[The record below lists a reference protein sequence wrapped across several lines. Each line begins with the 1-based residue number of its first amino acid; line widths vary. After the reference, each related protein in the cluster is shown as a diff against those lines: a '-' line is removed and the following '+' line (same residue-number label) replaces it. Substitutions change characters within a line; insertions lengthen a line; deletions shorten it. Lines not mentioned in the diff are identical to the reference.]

1 MAIYI
6 NGTAILADGVVE
18 PVSLTDAKNWMRIDY
33 TSDDTLIQSLINA
46 SRIHI
51 EKLTGVAFVNKLLKS
66 YIQTTGYEPSVW
78 MVDLPYG
85 PVICIDSVKI
95 KTGINT
101 WETLTKN
108 EDYEVIAG
116 KLWLYTQG
124 NYEVQYQSG
133 FSSVPEDIATD
144 ILTLTTWQYENRGK
158 KFEGDARS
166 GLLQAYPNW
175 DGLNYHQYKKIVI

>member
-66 YIQTTGYEPSVW
+66 YIQTTGFEPSVW

-95 KTGINT
+95 KTGINS

-133 FSSVPEDIATD
+133 YSSVPEDIAND
-144 ILTLTTWQYENRGK
+144 IMALVAWQYENRGK
-158 KFEGDARS
+158 KMNADQAT
-166 GLLQAYPNW
+166 LLSQYPNW
-175 DGLNYHQYKKIVI
+175 NGLNYHQYKKVVI

>member
-66 YIQTTGYEPSVW
+66 YIQTTGFEPSVW

-95 KTGINT
+95 KTGINS
-101 WETLTKN
+101 WESLTKN
-108 EDYEVIAG
+108 DDYEVIAG

-133 FSSVPEDIATD
+133 YSSVPEDIASD
-144 ILTLTTWQYENRGK
+144 ILALVAWQYENRGK
-158 KFEGDARS
+158 KMNADP
-166 GLLQAYPNW
+166 QALISQYPNW
-175 DGLNYHQYKKIVI
+175 DGLNYHQYKKVVI

>member
-6 NGTAILADGVVE
+6 NGTTILADGVVE

-46 SRIHI
+46 SRVHI

-101 WETLTKN
+101 WESLTKN

-133 FSSVPEDIATD
+133 YSSAPEDIAND
-144 ILTLTTWQYENRGK
+144 ILALTTWQYENRGK
-158 KFEGDARS
+158 KMNADP
-166 GLLQAYPNW
+166 QALISQYPNW
-175 DGLNYHQYKKIVI
+175 NGLNYHQYKKVII

>member
-6 NGTAILADGVVE
+6 NGTTILADGVVE

-33 TSDDTLIQSLINA
+33 TSDDTLIQSLING

-51 EKLTGVAFVNKLLKS
+51 EKLTGVAFVNKLLKT
-66 YIQTTGYEPSVW
+66 YIQLTGFEPSVW

-85 PVICIDSVKI
+85 PVICIDSVRI
-95 KTGINT
+95 KTGINS

-124 NYEVQYQSG
+124 NYEIQYQSG
-133 FSSVPEDIATD
+133 YSSVPEDIAND
-144 ILTLTTWQYENRGK
+144 IMALVAWQYENRGK
-158 KFEGDARS
+158 KMNADP
-166 GLLQAYPNW
+166 QALISQYPNW
-175 DGLNYHQYKKIVI
+175 NGLNYHQYKKVVI

>member
-33 TSDDTLIQSLINA
+33 TSDDSLIQSLINA

-95 KTGINT
+95 KTGINS
-101 WETLTKN
+101 WESLTKN
-108 EDYEVIAG
+108 DDYEVIAG

-133 FSSVPEDIATD
+133 YSSVPEDIAND
-144 ILTLTTWQYENRGK
+144 ILALVSWQYENRGK
-158 KFEGDARS
+158 KMNADPAT
-166 GLLQAYPNW
+166 LLSQYPNW
-175 DGLNYHQYKKIVI
+175 DGLNYHQYKKVVI